1 MSAATRELKF
11 TATVEKGE
19 VSAILAVP
27 SDARVLLV
35 LGHGAGTDM
44 RHRFMQELSD
54 ALNDAKIATFRFN
67 YPYSEKGGGMDGE
80 KVRLATVRAAI
91 ETAMRGADGL
101 AMFAG
106 GHSMS
111 GRMVSTACAREP
123 ISGLEGDRVL
133 RLSAAFGQTEYGTRR
148 ASEGRGNAHAVSVGA
163 AGQDGGSGIAAAGHR
178 RSGKRDPARRGYGG
192 SWIQGAEAAEYR
204 RTRHGGTGPNRGRV
218 DVWVMVIGMGRSSSE
233 LGDCAVVLLTKG
245 VYFVSDPEVSYRP
258 GLREPP
264 PNPPVFRPLDST
276 PPFRT
281 LLSCISPASVETVV
295 RDREQG
301 KRVQ

>member
-111 GRMVSTACAREP
+111 GRMVSTACARES
-123 ISGLEGDRVL
+123 IAGLKGIVFF
-133 RLSAAFGQTEYGTRR
+133 AFPLHSSKPNTER
-148 ASEGRGNAHAVSVGA
+148 AEHLKEAGVPMLFL
-163 AGQDGGSGIAAAGHR
+163 AGQRDKMADLELLQPVIDDLENATLHVVDTADHGFKVLKR
-178 RSGKRDPARRGYGG
+178 RNTDEPVMEELART
-192 SWIQGAEAAEYR
+192 AAEWMS
-204 RTRHGGTGPNRGRV
+204 G
-218 DVWVMVIGMGRSSSE
+218 
-233 LGDCAVVLLTKG
+233 
-245 VYFVSDPEVSYRP
+245 
-258 GLREPP
+258 
-264 PNPPVFRPLDST
+264 
-276 PPFRT
+276 
-281 LLSCISPASVETVV
+281 
-295 RDREQG
+295 
-301 KRVQ
+301 